1 MGKKE
6 LRLVIVLALISIL
19 AGGVLAWVSSLTEP
33 KIQAQAE
40 LRKKAALQEV
50 LPAASTFQLV
60 EDLLEK
66 AQAAGYL
73 DLAESYFGYQDTNQ
87 VGLVFVADVKGYSS
101 TIRLSIGVS
110 MDGQLSGVKVIS
122 QAETPGLGVKITE
135 PDFLEQPAFREATV
149 ADQLAVRKERGRV
162 EAVTGATISSRA
174 VVRGVNQALA
184 AARLYLTA
192 EGL

>member
-1 MGKKE
+1 MGKNE
-6 LRLVIVLALISIL
+6 LRLVVVLVLISML

-40 LRKKAALQEV
+40 LRKKAALQEA
-50 LPAASTFQLV
+50 LTAASTFQPA
-60 EDLLEK
+60 EALLEN
-66 AQAAGYL
+66 AHAAGYG
-73 DLAESYFGYQDTNQ
+73 DLVESYLGYHDTKQ

-135 PDFLEQPAFREATV
+135 PEFLEQPAFREATV
-149 ADQLAVRKERGRV
+149 DDQLAVVKERGRV
-162 EAVTGATISSRA
+162 EAVTGATVSSRA

-184 AARLYLTA
+184 VARVFLA
-192 EGL
+192 EVTE